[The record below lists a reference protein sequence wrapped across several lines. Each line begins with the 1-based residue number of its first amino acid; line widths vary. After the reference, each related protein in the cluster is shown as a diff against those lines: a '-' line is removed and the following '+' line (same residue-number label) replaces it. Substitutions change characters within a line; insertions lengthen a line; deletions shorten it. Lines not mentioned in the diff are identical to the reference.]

1 MVSELV
7 PGLSSDGVDDVLE
20 APGDTAKG
28 AGRLGPGGHAA
39 ARRAATLTNSI

>member
-7 PGLSSDGVDDVLE
+7 PGLNSDGVDDVLE

-28 AGRLGPGGHAA
+28 AGRGPGGHAA
-39 ARRAATLTNSI
+39 ARRAATVTNSI